1 MTESYKKSPS
11 KEGQIILDTL
21 QDAVSKALDKKRRLG
36 QYAVVWKNGTPTMTD
51 EKSTQETSSDL
62 P

>member
-51 EKSTQETSSDL
+51 EKSTQKTSSDL